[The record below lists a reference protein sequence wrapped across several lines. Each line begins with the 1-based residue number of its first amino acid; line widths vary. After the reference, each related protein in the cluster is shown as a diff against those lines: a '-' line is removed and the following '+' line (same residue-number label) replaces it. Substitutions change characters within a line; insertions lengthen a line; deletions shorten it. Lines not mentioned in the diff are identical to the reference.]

1 MDNRTHFEPM
11 DTLVY
16 LYAVVPADADEP
28 PPGLTGIEDAPVRL
42 VRVGEVAAV
51 VSDLTAGEYMDDRL
65 DAHLSDLS
73 WVGARGVAH
82 ERVLDWFLERGPVIP
97 LSLFSLHRGEDL
109 VRQRFAPESER
120 LSSLLDTLRG
130 RTEWGIKLWRRDEEL
145 RVNIDELS
153 PTLRAYRA
161 ELESAAPGRR
171 FLLEK
176 RMETVRTE
184 ELRTVARRVAH
195 QSYGILQEAA
205 ERATTVP
212 IPPASGESAR
222 ALVLHAAF
230 LVTKAG
236 FADFQQAVGRVA
248 HEFGG
253 VGFEVEF
260 TGPWPPYHFVGQD
273 AG

>member
-1 MDNRTHFEPM
+1 M

-16 LYAVVPADADEP
+16 LYAVVPAAADEP
-28 PPGLTGIEDAPVRL
+28 PTGLTGIDDAPVRL

-51 VSDLTAGEYMDDRL
+51 VSDLTATDYMDETL

-82 ERVLDWFLERGPVIP
+82 ERVLDWFLERGPLIP
-97 LSLFSLHRGEDL
+97 LSLFSLHRGDDL
-109 VRQRFAPESER
+109 VRERFEPESQR
-120 LSSLLDTLRG
+120 LADLLDSLRG
-130 RTEWGIKLWRRDEEL
+130 RKEWGIKLWRRDEEL
-145 RVNIDELS
+145 RLNIDEIS

-161 ELESAAPGRR
+161 EMESAAPGRR

-195 QSYGILQEAA
+195 QSYGMLQEAA

-212 IPPASGESAR
+212 IPPASGDSSR

-230 LVTKAG
+230 LVTEAG
-236 FADFQQAVGRVA
+236 FAEFQQAVGRVA